1 MAVPQKQE
9 GKEKVSRVKIKKK
22 LWFKILGPKMFGNK
36 ELGET
41 YLPEPSVAVGRTLR
55 VNLKDLTGNVRD
67 QNGYVV
73 FQITSVAGMNLQ
85 AVVLGYELTPAYVKR
100 MVRKSTIRMDDYVL
114 LQGKEGKN
122 VVAKATMI
130 TLHKVQRSVQTALR
144 AQFHAVLQEE
154 LDKGLDVLLE
164 GVFSGRIQ
172 AMARKRLAKVYP
184 LKELA
189 LRSLR
194 LVEGG
199 AVTSSSAPRKLSA
212 SVAEAAA
219 RDTESMHEVA
229 EEEEALA

>member
-41 YLPEPSVAVGRTLR
+41 FLPEPSVAIGRTLR

-73 FQITSVAGMNLQ
+73 FKVATVAGMTLQ

-100 MVRKSTIRMDDYVL
+100 MVRKNTNRLDDFVQL
-114 LQGKEGKN
+114 HSKEGRD
-122 VVAKATMI
+122 VIVKATMI
-130 TLHKVQRSVQTALR
+130 TLHKVQRSVQSALR
-144 AQFHAVLQEE
+144 EQFHAMLQED

-164 GVFSGRIQ
+164 GVLSGRMQ
-172 AMARKRLAKVYP
+172 ATARKRLAKVYP

-189 LRSLR
+189 LKSLK
-194 LVEGG
+194 LAEGG
-199 AVTSSSAPRKLSA
+199 TVADVVRAP
-212 SVAEAAA
+212 VVEPEAPAQAA
-219 RDTESMHEVA
+219 DEVA
-229 EEEEALA
+229 A